1 MSYNDLYPKK
11 NRRNSMKAKYKKI
24 IAFSLAAAVIAAVSA
39 YTWLPGTKT
48 VARQGVKATKAA
60 AAHYLSTDAVDAS
73 NIRQVITADST
84 TSRTFMWQSDYAEEN
99 PVVEYRQ
106 AGDDDSLMQLPASSD
121 AFSDDGVTTYIHT
134 AAVSDLKPGT
144 AYEYRVGAGD
154 KRSDWQS
161 FHTAQG
167 HDFKALIFPDSQSSD
182 YSVWAATAQPAWQRN
197 QDAQFFINM
206 GDLVDNGQDHY
217 QWNAWFDVV
226 GDMIARIPVV
236 PLLGNH
242 ETYDKDWKVRMPEAY
257 LHLFS
262 LPRIDREKYQN
273 QFYSFDYGDVHF
285 VVLNTQSQ
293 ELADF
298 EPSLDEDEVAW
309 FKEDM
314 AKTTKKW
321 KIVLMHKD
329 PLQYG
334 FANRPQPREEGFSPE
349 GRLWMPLF
357 DQYGVDAV
365 LSAHLHTYRDRGHI
379 RNFQRDES
387 GPLYLITGV
396 AGNVQ
401 YPGLWKQHSLDK
413 YVAPQPETD
422 NYMTLEATDDSLT
435 FRSFLPDGQ
444 LLEEKSI
451 SSHK

>member
-1 MSYNDLYPKK
+1 
-11 NRRNSMKAKYKKI
+11 MKAKYKKI

-73 NIRQVITADST
+73 NIRQLITADST

-257 LHLFS
+257 LHLFA

-401 YPGLWKQHSLDK
+401 YPGLWKQHSLDE

>member
-1 MSYNDLYPKK
+1 
-11 NRRNSMKAKYKKI
+11 MKAKYKKI

-84 TSRTFMWQSDYAEEN
+84 TSRTFMWQSDYTEEN

-182 YSVWAATAQPAWQRN
+182 YSVWAATAQPAWQHN

-257 LHLFS
+257 LHLFA

-357 DQYGVDAV
+357 DQYSVDAV

-401 YPGLWKQHSLDK
+401 YPGLWKQHSLDE

>member
-1 MSYNDLYPKK
+1 
-11 NRRNSMKAKYKKI
+11 MKAKYKKI

-60 AAHYLSTDAVDAS
+60 AAHYLSTDTVDAS

-121 AFSDDGVTTYIHT
+121 AFSDDDVTTYIHT
-134 AAVSDLKPGT
+134 AAVTDLKPGT

-154 KRSDWQS
+154 KRSSWQS

-182 YSVWAATAQPAWQRN
+182 YSVWATTAQPAWQRN

-257 LHLFS
+257 LHLFA

-321 KIVLMHKD
+321 KVVLMHKD

-334 FANRPQPREEGFSPE
+334 FANRPEPREEGFSPE

-401 YPGLWKQHSLDK
+401 YPGLWKQHSLDE

>member
-1 MSYNDLYPKK
+1 
-11 NRRNSMKAKYKKI
+11 MKAKYKKI

-106 AGDDDSLMQLPASSD
+106 AGDDTTIMQLPASSD

-134 AAVSDLKPGT
+134 ATVTDLKPGT

-154 KRSDWQS
+154 KRSSWQS

-167 HDFKALIFPDSQSSD
+167 SDFKALIFPDSQSSD

-257 LHLFS
+257 LHLFA
-262 LPRIDREKYQN
+262 LPKLDLSKYQN

-321 KIVLMHKD
+321 KVVLMHKD

-401 YPGLWKQHSLDK
+401 YPGLWKQHSLDE

>member
-1 MSYNDLYPKK
+1 
-11 NRRNSMKAKYKKI
+11 MKAKYKKI
-24 IAFSLAAAVIAAVSA
+24 IAFSLAAAIIAAVSA

-257 LHLFS
+257 LHLFA

-334 FANRPQPREEGFSPE
+334 FANRPEPREEGFSPE

-401 YPGLWKQHSLDK
+401 YPGLWKQHSLDE

>member
-1 MSYNDLYPKK
+1 
-11 NRRNSMKAKYKKI
+11 MKAKYKKI

-144 AYEYRVGAGD
+144 VYEYRVGAGD

-257 LHLFS
+257 LHLFA

-334 FANRPQPREEGFSPE
+334 FANRPEPREEGFSPE

-401 YPGLWKQHSLDK
+401 YPGLWKQHSLDE

>member
-1 MSYNDLYPKK
+1 
-11 NRRNSMKAKYKKI
+11 MKAKYKKI

-48 VARQGVKATKAA
+48 VARQGFKATKAA

-134 AAVSDLKPGT
+134 AAVTDLKPGT

-154 KRSDWQS
+154 KRSSWQS

-257 LHLFS
+257 LHLFA

-349 GRLWMPLF
+349 DRLWMPLF

-401 YPGLWKQHSLDK
+401 YPGLWKQHSLDE

>member
-1 MSYNDLYPKK
+1 
-11 NRRNSMKAKYKKI
+11 MKAKYKKI

-134 AAVSDLKPGT
+134 AAVTDLKPGT

-257 LHLFS
+257 LHLFA

-321 KIVLMHKD
+321 KVVLMHKD

-334 FANRPQPREEGFSPE
+334 FANRPEPREEGFSPE

-401 YPGLWKQHSLDK
+401 YPGLWKQHSLDE

>member
-1 MSYNDLYPKK
+1 
-11 NRRNSMKAKYKKI
+11 MKAKYKKI

-379 RNFQRDES
+379 RNFQREES

>member
-1 MSYNDLYPKK
+1 
-11 NRRNSMKAKYKKI
+11 MKAKYKKI

-106 AGDDDSLMQLPASSD
+106 AGDDTTIMQLPASSD

-236 PLLGNH
+236 TLLGNH

-257 LHLFS
+257 LHLFA

-334 FANRPQPREEGFSPE
+334 FANRPEPREEGFSPE

-401 YPGLWKQHSLDK
+401 YPGLWKQHSLDE

-422 NYMTLEATDDSLT
+422 NYMTLGDGRQPDLPQLPARRPTLGGKKY
-435 FRSFLPDGQ
+435 FLAQ
-444 LLEEKSI
+444 MKKSMI
-451 SSHK
+451 

>member
-1 MSYNDLYPKK
+1 
-11 NRRNSMKAKYKKI
+11 MKAKYKKI

-121 AFSDDGVTTYIHT
+121 AFSDDGVTTYLHT

-257 LHLFS
+257 LHLFA

>member
-1 MSYNDLYPKK
+1 
-11 NRRNSMKAKYKKI
+11 MKAKYKKI
-24 IAFSLAAAVIAAVSA
+24 IAFSLAAAVSA

-257 LHLFS
+257 LHLFA

-401 YPGLWKQHSLDK
+401 YPGLWKQHSLDE

>member
-1 MSYNDLYPKK
+1 
-11 NRRNSMKAKYKKI
+11 MKAKYKKI

-134 AAVSDLKPGT
+134 AAVTDLKPGT

-154 KRSDWQS
+154 KRSSWQS

-257 LHLFS
+257 LHLFA

-401 YPGLWKQHSLDK
+401 YPGLWKQHSLDE

>member
-1 MSYNDLYPKK
+1 
-11 NRRNSMKAKYKKI
+11 MKAKYKKI

-60 AAHYLSTDAVDAS
+60 AAHYLSTDTIDAS

-134 AAVSDLKPGT
+134 AAVTDLKPGT

-154 KRSDWQS
+154 KRSSWQS

-257 LHLFS
+257 LHLFA

-321 KIVLMHKD
+321 KVVLMHKD

-334 FANRPQPREEGFSPE
+334 FANRPEPREEGFSPE

-401 YPGLWKQHSLDK
+401 YPGLWKQHSLDE

>member
-1 MSYNDLYPKK
+1 
-11 NRRNSMKAKYKKI
+11 MKAKYKKI

-60 AAHYLSTDAVDAS
+60 AAHYLSTDAVDVS

-106 AGDDDSLMQLPASSD
+106 AGDDTTIMQLPASSD

-257 LHLFS
+257 LHLFA

-321 KIVLMHKD
+321 KVVLMHKD

-334 FANRPQPREEGFSPE
+334 FANRPEPREEGFSPE

-401 YPGLWKQHSLDK
+401 YPGLWKQHSLDE

>member
-1 MSYNDLYPKK
+1 
-11 NRRNSMKAKYKKI
+11 MKAKYKKI

-60 AAHYLSTDAVDAS
+60 AVHYLSTDAVDAS

-257 LHLFS
+257 LHLFA

-401 YPGLWKQHSLDK
+401 YPGLWKQHSLDE

>member
-1 MSYNDLYPKK
+1 
-11 NRRNSMKAKYKKI
+11 MKAKYKKI

-48 VARQGVKATKAA
+48 VAGQGVKATKAA

-257 LHLFS
+257 LHLFA

>member
-1 MSYNDLYPKK
+1 
-11 NRRNSMKAKYKKI
+11 MKAKYKKI

-48 VARQGVKATKAA
+48 VASQGVKATKAA

-99 PVVEYRQ
+99 PVIEYRQ

-154 KRSDWQS
+154 KRSSWQS

-257 LHLFS
+257 LHLFA

-379 RNFQRDES
+379 RNFQRDKS

-401 YPGLWKQHSLDK
+401 YPGLWKQHSLDE

>member
-1 MSYNDLYPKK
+1 
-11 NRRNSMKAKYKKI
+11 MKAKYKKI

-257 LHLFS
+257 LHLFA

-365 LSAHLHTYRDRGHI
+365 LSAQLHTYRDRGHI

-401 YPGLWKQHSLDK
+401 YPGLWKQHSLDE

>member
-1 MSYNDLYPKK
+1 
-11 NRRNSMKAKYKKI
+11 MKAKYKKI

-84 TSRTFMWQSDYAEEN
+84 TSRTFMWQSDYTEEN

-257 LHLFS
+257 LHLFA

-401 YPGLWKQHSLDK
+401 YPGLWKQHSLDE

>member
-1 MSYNDLYPKK
+1 
-11 NRRNSMKAKYKKI
+11 MKAKYKKI

-161 FHTAQG
+161 FHTAQD

-257 LHLFS
+257 LHLFA

-401 YPGLWKQHSLDK
+401 YPGLWKQHSLDE

>member
-1 MSYNDLYPKK
+1 
-11 NRRNSMKAKYKKI
+11 MKAKYKKI

-39 YTWLPGTKT
+39 YTCLPGTKT

-257 LHLFS
+257 LHLFA

>member
-1 MSYNDLYPKK
+1 
-11 NRRNSMKAKYKKI
+11 MKAKYKKI

-134 AAVSDLKPGT
+134 AAVSNLKPGT

-154 KRSDWQS
+154 KRSSWQS

-242 ETYDKDWKVRMPEAY
+242 ETYDKDWKVRMPKAY
-257 LHLFS
+257 LHLFA

-334 FANRPQPREEGFSPE
+334 FANRPEPREEGFSPE

-401 YPGLWKQHSLDK
+401 YPGLWKQHSLDE

>member
-1 MSYNDLYPKK
+1 
-11 NRRNSMKAKYKKI
+11 MKAKYKKI
-24 IAFSLAAAVIAAVSA
+24 IAFSLAAAVIAAISA

-257 LHLFS
+257 LHLFA

>member
-1 MSYNDLYPKK
+1 
-11 NRRNSMKAKYKKI
+11 MKAKYKKI

-257 LHLFS
+257 LHLFA

-349 GRLWMPLF
+349 GRLWMSLF

-401 YPGLWKQHSLDK
+401 YPGLWKQHSLDE

>member
-1 MSYNDLYPKK
+1 
-11 NRRNSMKAKYKKI
+11 MKAKYKKI

-154 KRSDWQS
+154 KRSSWQS

-242 ETYDKDWKVRMPEAY
+242 ETYNKDWKVRMPEAY
-257 LHLFS
+257 LHLFA

-334 FANRPQPREEGFSPE
+334 FANRPEPREEGFSPE

-401 YPGLWKQHSLDK
+401 YPGLWKQHSLDE

>member
-1 MSYNDLYPKK
+1 
-11 NRRNSMKAKYKKI
+11 MKAKYKKI

-48 VARQGVKATKAA
+48 VAKQGVKATKAA

-84 TSRTFMWQSDYAEEN
+84 TSRTFMWQSDYEEDN

-106 AGDDDSLMQLPASSD
+106 AGDDTTIMQLPASSD

-134 AAVSDLKPGT
+134 ATVTDLKPGT

-154 KRSDWQS
+154 KRSSWQS

-167 HDFKALIFPDSQSSD
+167 SDFKALIFPDSQSSD

-257 LHLFS
+257 LHLFA
-262 LPRIDREKYQN
+262 LPKLDLSKYQN

-321 KIVLMHKD
+321 KVVLMHKD

-401 YPGLWKQHSLDK
+401 YPGLWKQHSLDE

>member
-1 MSYNDLYPKK
+1 
-11 NRRNSMKAKYKKI
+11 MKAKYKKI

-60 AAHYLSTDAVDAS
+60 AAHYLSTDTVDAS

-134 AAVSDLKPGT
+134 AAVTDLKPGT

-154 KRSDWQS
+154 KRSSWQS

-242 ETYDKDWKVRMPEAY
+242 ETYDKDWKVRMPETY
-257 LHLFS
+257 LHLFA

-321 KIVLMHKD
+321 KVVLMHKD

-334 FANRPQPREEGFSPE
+334 FANRPEPREEGFSPE

-401 YPGLWKQHSLDK
+401 YPGLWKQHSLDE

>member
-1 MSYNDLYPKK
+1 
-11 NRRNSMKAKYKKI
+11 MKAKYKKI

-106 AGDDDSLMQLPASSD
+106 AGDDTTIMQLPASSD

-257 LHLFS
+257 LHLFA

>member
-1 MSYNDLYPKK
+1 
-11 NRRNSMKAKYKKI
+11 MKAKYKKI
-24 IAFSLAAAVIAAVSA
+24 IAFSLAAAVIAAVNA

-134 AAVSDLKPGT
+134 AAVTDLKPGT

-257 LHLFS
+257 LHLFA

-321 KIVLMHKD
+321 KVVLMHKD

-334 FANRPQPREEGFSPE
+334 FANRPEPREEGFSPE

-401 YPGLWKQHSLDK
+401 YPGLWKQHSLDE

>member
-1 MSYNDLYPKK
+1 
-11 NRRNSMKAKYKKI
+11 MKAKYKKI

-106 AGDDDSLMQLPASSD
+106 AGDDTTIMQLPASSD

-134 AAVSDLKPGT
+134 AAVTDLKPGT

-257 LHLFS
+257 LHLFA
-262 LPRIDREKYQN
+262 LPRIDMEKYQN

-401 YPGLWKQHSLDK
+401 YPGLWKQHSLDE

>member
-1 MSYNDLYPKK
+1 
-11 NRRNSMKAKYKKI
+11 MKAKYKKI

-73 NIRQVITADST
+73 NIRQVITTDST

-257 LHLFS
+257 LHLFA

-334 FANRPQPREEGFSPE
+334 FANRPEPREEGFSPE

-401 YPGLWKQHSLDK
+401 YPGLWKQHSLDE

>member
-1 MSYNDLYPKK
+1 
-11 NRRNSMKAKYKKI
+11 MKAKYKKI

-121 AFSDDGVTTYIHT
+121 AFSDDGMTTYIHT
-134 AAVSDLKPGT
+134 AAVSNLKPGT

-182 YSVWAATAQPAWQRN
+182 YSDWAATAQPAWQRN

-257 LHLFS
+257 LHLFA

>member
-1 MSYNDLYPKK
+1 
-11 NRRNSMKAKYKKI
+11 MKAKYKKI

-144 AYEYRVGAGD
+144 AYEYRIGAGD

>member
-1 MSYNDLYPKK
+1 
-11 NRRNSMKAKYKKI
+11 MKAKYKKI
-24 IAFSLAAAVIAAVSA
+24 IAFSLAAAVSA

-257 LHLFS
+257 LHLFA

-357 DQYGVDAV
+357 DQYSVDAV

-401 YPGLWKQHSLDK
+401 YPGLWKQHSLDE

>member
-1 MSYNDLYPKK
+1 
-11 NRRNSMKAKYKKI
+11 MKAKYKKI

-84 TSRTFMWQSDYAEEN
+84 TSRTFMWQSDYTEEN

-257 LHLFS
+257 LHLFA

-357 DQYGVDAV
+357 DQYSVDAV

-401 YPGLWKQHSLDK
+401 YPGLWKQHSLDE

>member
-1 MSYNDLYPKK
+1 
-11 NRRNSMKAKYKKI
+11 MKAKYKKI

-60 AAHYLSTDAVDAS
+60 AAHYLSTDTVDAS

-134 AAVSDLKPGT
+134 AAVTDLKPGT

-257 LHLFS
+257 LHLFA

-321 KIVLMHKD
+321 KVVLMHKD

-334 FANRPQPREEGFSPE
+334 FANRPEPREEGFSPE

-401 YPGLWKQHSLDK
+401 YPGLWKQHSLDE

-422 NYMTLEATDDSLT
+422 NYMTLEATDDSLI

>member
-1 MSYNDLYPKK
+1 
-11 NRRNSMKAKYKKI
+11 MKAKYKKI

-154 KRSDWQS
+154 KRSSWQT

-167 HDFKALIFPDSQSSD
+167 NDFKALIFPDSQSSD

>member
-1 MSYNDLYPKK
+1 
-11 NRRNSMKAKYKKI
+11 MKAKYKKI

-60 AAHYLSTDAVDAS
+60 AAHYLSTDTVDAS

-134 AAVSDLKPGT
+134 AAVTDLKPGT

-242 ETYDKDWKVRMPEAY
+242 ETYNKDWKVRMPEAY
-257 LHLFS
+257 LHLFA
-262 LPRIDREKYQN
+262 LPRIDMEKYQN
-273 QFYSFDYGDVHF
+273 QFYSFDYDDVHF

-334 FANRPQPREEGFSPE
+334 FANRPEPREEGFSPE

-401 YPGLWKQHSLDK
+401 YPGLWKQHSLDE

-422 NYMTLEATDDSLT
+422 NYMTLEATDDSLI